1 VTHHFLQVDDLS
13 CAELESVLG
22 LAVDPVKEGFAG
34 VLEGRGVAIVLE
46 KPSLR
51 TRVSTDMAVAQLGG
65 HAVTVQGAEVGIGT
79 RESPEDVARTLAG
92 YCAVISARVM
102 SHETL
107 ERMARA
113 LDAGGFG
120 VPVVNLLSDLA
131 HPCQA
136 LADIL
141 TMRQEFG
148 DLEGRT
154 VCYVGDTNNVFRSLA
169 LAAGMVGM
177 KVRIA
182 APEGY
187 GPTGDDKEAIRSVG
201 CELEATDDPYEGVD
215 GADVVYTDVWTSM
228 GQEQETELRRG
239 AFASFIVD
247 DALMSRA
254 GADAIVLH
262 CLPAHRGEE
271 ITSSVLDGPRS
282 RVWQQAANRLPAV
295 RGLLGWLADEER
307 SADKS

>member
-1 VTHHFLQVDDLS
+1 VTRHFLQVDDLS

-22 LAVDPVKEGFAG
+22 LAAEPVTGGTAR

-65 HAVTVQGAEVGIGT
+65 HAVVVQGAEVGIGT

-92 YCAVISARVM
+92 YCSVVCARVM
-102 SHETL
+102 SHQTL
-107 ERMARA
+107 ERMTRA
-113 LDAGGFG
+113 LDSGSFG
-120 VPVVNLLSDLA
+120 VPVVNLLSDFA

-141 TMRQEFG
+141 TMRDVFG

-177 KVRIA
+177 KIRIA
-182 APEGY
+182 APDGY
-187 GPTGDDKEAIRSVG
+187 GPSGEDKDAIGSLG
-201 CELEATDDPYEGVD
+201 CDLVVTDDPYEGVD

-228 GQEQETELRRG
+228 GQEQESELRRQV
-239 AFASFIVD
+239 FARFVVN
-247 DALMSRA
+247 DALMNRA
-254 GADAIVLH
+254 RADAIVLH
-262 CLPAHRGEE
+262 CLPAHRDEE
-271 ITSSVLDGPRS
+271 ITSSVIDGPQS
-282 RVWQQAANRLPAV
+282 RVWLQAANRLPAV
-295 RGLLGWLADEER
+295 RGLLQWLATRDGSEV
-307 SADKS
+307 KS

>member
-1 VTHHFLQVDDLS
+1 MTRHFLQVDDLS
-13 CAELESVLG
+13 CAELDKVLD
-22 LAVDPVKEGFAG
+22 LASGPVERETSR

-65 HAVTVQGAEVGIGT
+65 HAVVVQGAEVGIGT

-92 YCAVISARVM
+92 YCSVVCARVM

-107 ERMARA
+107 ERMTRA
-113 LDAGGFG
+113 LDSGNFG
-120 VPVVNLLSDLA
+120 VPVVNLLSDFA

-141 TMRQEFG
+141 TMRDVFG

-177 KVRIA
+177 KIRIA
-182 APEGY
+182 APDGY
-187 GPTGDDKEAIRSVG
+187 GPTGDDKEAIGSVG
-201 CELEATDDPYEGVD
+201 CELEVTDDPYDGVD

-228 GQEQETELRRG
+228 GQEQESELRRQ
-239 AFASFIVD
+239 AFARFVVD
-247 DALMSRA
+247 DALISRA
-254 GADAIVLH
+254 RPDAIVLH
-262 CLPAHRGEE
+262 CLPAHRDEE
-271 ITSSVLDGPRS
+271 ITASVIDGPQS
-282 RVWQQAANRLPAV
+282 RVWLQASNRLPAV
-295 RGLLGWLADEER
+295 RGLLSWLVAEES
-307 SADKS
+307 SAHSS